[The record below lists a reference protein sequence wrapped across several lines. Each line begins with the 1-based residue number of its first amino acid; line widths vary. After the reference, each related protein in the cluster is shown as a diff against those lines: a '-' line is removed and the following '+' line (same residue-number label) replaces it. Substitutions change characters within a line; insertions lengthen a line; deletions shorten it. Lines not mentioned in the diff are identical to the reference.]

1 MSGKARGLLA
11 FIVVGLFA
19 LLLSVRGIANF
30 VTDYMWFD
38 NVGYNDVWRQVLAS
52 KIILAMIFISFFSIL
67 CWTNLWLADRLAP
80 QYREASPEEEA
91 VMRFREV
98 VGSRWGLVRFGV
110 TGLFAISIGAG
121 AASQWRNWLLFTN
134 SVDFNEVDPQFGR
147 DLSFYVFR
155 MPFLSFVA
163 NWLFTALMVVLVLTI
178 AMHYLSGG
186 IRIQSVNERVTPQ
199 VKAHVSVLLAAMA
212 LVRAFTYW
220 LDRYALSY
228 STDGKF
234 AGLGYTDVKARLPV
248 LNLLILIALLSV
260 VLFVVNI
267 RRKGWGLPAV
277 AVGLWAL
284 VSIVMGGIYPIVVQR
299 FSVDPDETTKEA
311 PYVERNIDATKNAFG
326 LGDVDQQI
334 FNYDEDLTGQDVATS
349 ELNVPSVPL
358 LDPTISVQTFQLQQA
373 ERSFFKFDETEL
385 DVDRYVIDGVQT
397 QVVVSARELNSSGI
411 PESGWESE
419 VLSFTHG
426 NGLALAPA
434 NLIRDSLPTF
444 LIGDVPLEN
453 DIEDDILIEQPRIY
467 YGENMDGY
475 AIVDTDRDEIDSI
488 DGSTRI
494 SHNYAG
500 EGGVSAGGFW
510 RRSMFA
516 LRFQSIDPLISDF
529 VRDDSRFVWNRNIG
543 ERVEKVAP
551 FLEFDHNPYPVVVD
565 GRILYVV
572 DAYTTTSNY
581 PYAQSRENLDVANGS
596 GLRSGFNYVRNS
608 VKVTVDA
615 YDGSIIL
622 YVVDQTDPIILA
634 WQNVFPELLR
644 PFDEMPEGLI
654 DNLRYPEDIF
664 TIQTNMWAKYHI
676 DVDETA
682 DLLEGSD
689 EWAVAQEPG
698 QVQGAGLTS
707 TTNAQGVESRSE
719 TRVDPYYS
727 LLRLPD
733 DTKQEFVIFRSFVP
747 FSADDQR
754 KELQAFMVGVSEV
767 GSQNYGRLVSY
778 EVANLGGDDEAP
790 GPGLVASQITS
801 QEEVSRQISLLN
813 ARDEGSSVE
822 FGDLIVVPIESS
834 LIYVRPLYV
843 IATGTRQPNLE
854 WVIVSHADSV
864 VMCHSMAD
872 SIRAL
877 FGVQVRGLQSDDDDP
892 TCVGDVTFNR
902 LTTSNSG
909 SSTEALVIGDGPAAE
924 EALKL
929 LDEARDALIDGDLG
943 RYQELVDG
951 ARGVLADAA
960 EADADEAETDATA
973 SNEEDAD
980 AEDTDG

>member
-1 MSGKARGLLA
+1 LA

-30 VTDYMWFD
+30 VTDYLWFD
-38 NVGYNDVWRQVLAS
+38 AVGYSDVWSQVLAS
-52 KIILAMIFISFFSIL
+52 KIILALIFIVLFSVL

-98 VGSRWGLVRFGV
+98 IGSRWGLVRFAV

-134 SVDFNEVDPQFGR
+134 SVDFGVDDPQFGQ
-147 DLSFYVFR
+147 DISFYVFR
-155 MPFLSFVA
+155 MPFLNFLAS
-163 NWLFTALMVVLVLTI
+163 WLFTAFMVVLVLTI
-178 AMHYLSGG
+178 AMHYLAGG

-199 VKAHVSVLLAAMA
+199 VKAHVSFLLAAMA
-212 LVRAFTYW
+212 LIRAFSYW

-311 PYVERNIDATKNAFG
+311 VYVARNIEATKNAFG
-326 LGDVDQQI
+326 LGTVDQRV
-334 FNYDEDLTGQDVATS
+334 FSYDEDLTGQNVATS
-349 ELNVPSVPL
+349 ELNVPAVPL
-358 LDPTISVQTFQLQQA
+358 LDPNISAQTFALQQA
-373 ERSFFKFDETEL
+373 ERSFFQFDDREL
-385 DVDRYVIDGVQT
+385 DVDRYVIDGVPT
-397 QVVVSARELNSSGI
+397 QVLISARELNPSGI

-444 LIGDVPLEN
+444 FIGDVPLEN
-453 DIEDDILIEQPRIY
+453 DIEDDIPIDQPRIY

-500 EGGVSAGGFW
+500 EGGVTAGSFW

-543 ERVEKVAP
+543 DRVEKVAP
-551 FLEFDHNPYPVVVD
+551 FLEFDRNPYPAVVD
-565 GRILYVV
+565 GRILFVV

-581 PYAQSRENLDVANGS
+581 PYAQTRNNLNVGSGS
-596 GLRSGFNYVRNS
+596 GLRSSFNYVRNS

-615 YDGSIIL
+615 YDGTVTL
-622 YVVDQTDPIILA
+622 YVVDTEDPIVAA
-634 WQNVFPELLR
+634 WQKVFPELLR
-644 PFDEMPEGLI
+644 PMTEMPESLL

-676 DVDETA
+676 DIDETA

-689 EWAVAQEPG
+689 EWAVAQDPG
-698 QVQGAGLTS
+698 GVLGADLTS
-707 TTNAQGVESRSE
+707 TTNAQGVSSSSE
-719 TRVDPYYS
+719 DRVDPYYS

-754 KELQAFMVGVSEV
+754 KELQSFMVGVSEV
-767 GSQNYGRLVSY
+767 GAQDYGRLVSY
-778 EVANLGGDDEAP
+778 EVANVGGDDEAP

-843 IATGTRQPNLE
+843 IATGTKQPNLE

-877 FGVQVRGLQSDDDDP
+877 FGVEVRGLQDSDDDA
-892 TCVGDVTFNR
+892 TCVGDVSFNR
-902 LTTSNSG
+902 LTSPSLSSSSG
-909 SSTEALVIGDGPAAE
+909 KGLDIGDGPAAE

-929 LDEARDALIDGDLG
+929 LDDAKNALLDGDLG
-943 RYQELVDG
+943 QYQTLVEA
-951 ARGVLADAA
+951 ARGVLAAA
-960 EADADEAETDATA
+960 EAA
-973 SNEEDAD
+973 DAD
-980 AEDTDG
+980 AVDADADPDAADVDDASTEDSDDAGG